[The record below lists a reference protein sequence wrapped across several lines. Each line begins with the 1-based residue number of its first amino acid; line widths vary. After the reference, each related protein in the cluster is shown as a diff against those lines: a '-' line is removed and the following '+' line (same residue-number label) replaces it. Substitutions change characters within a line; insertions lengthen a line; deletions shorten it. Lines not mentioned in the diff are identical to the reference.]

1 MNMSDEVVMM
11 PKRPEMA
18 SLSLYYLWKSWNGM
32 FVVSIKCWLIKI
44 RRKKKNLSSASTH
57 RIISC
62 ILNIV
67 LVIFT
72 KSIRIFWSWDLGES
86 FIFNVGRIPKRKMRE
101 KYYYCKNTFTLVQSN
116 ITKNLRNWSCDD
128 DTHHLNSR
136 LCLWESVMWMLQ
148 MFSDTISKSK
158 VWKMSCE
165 WCGGKRGGIVGCDEN
180 RSVCGCQRHRSCS
193 LRTARPRH
201 QSFLLHT
208 ALTGFF
214 RSSNV
219 KCASWN
225 VTGSCPAA
233 TIHSAH
239 WLSSL

>member
-44 RRKKKNLSSASTH
+44 RGKKKNLSSASTH

-72 KSIRIFWSWDLGES
+72 KSIRIFGSWDLGES

-116 ITKNLRNWSCDD
+116 ITKKSPKLKLWRRHSSSELPSLPLRICDVD
-128 DTHHLNSR
+128 AT
-136 LCLWESVMWMLQ
+136 
-148 MFSDTISKSK
+148 
-158 VWKMSCE
+158 
-165 WCGGKRGGIVGCDEN
+165 
-180 RSVCGCQRHRSCS
+180 
-193 LRTARPRH
+193 
-201 QSFLLHT
+201 
-208 ALTGFF
+208 
-214 RSSNV
+214 NV
-219 KCASWN
+219 QWHN
-225 VTGSCPAA
+225 FQE
-233 TIHSAH
+233 
-239 WLSSL
+239 